1 MVWSGL
7 EKNGEQFR
15 RYNEFSQPGA
25 LSCQV
30 IPALYGLVDTAGAT
44 KVNNTRTRIHTFVP
58 ACDSSFKPTQCRP
71 AVCE

>member
-30 IPALYGLVDTAGAT
+30 IPALYGLVDTA
-44 KVNNTRTRIHTFVP
+44 
-58 ACDSSFKPTQCRP
+58 
-71 AVCE
+71 